1 MMPPRLRSRNSRT
14 GRAGAG
20 NAGFTLIEAM
30 LSMALMVFV
39 IGALATLTRE
49 WLHNWDRGFARVQRV
64 DLWAAGLD
72 RLMADLSAAE
82 YVSGGGADAPPYFDG
97 SERAVTFIR
106 TAVGPN
112 ASTSLEV
119 VRIADEADDRG
130 PALVRWTA
138 PFAPKAGNPLDGSFS
153 NPVVIMRAPY
163 PIVFSY
169 AGPDRAWRQAWRGKA
184 QLPRAVRVEVPGS
197 SGRLLVSTS
206 TVVRAELPAVCT
218 QPNAGNCPGAKEANP
233 NNGGAN
239 SNDGGS
245 NSNDGGSVGSSS
257 ALRRGA

>member
-1 MMPPRLRSRNSRT
+1 MMLPRLRSRNRRSRQ
-14 GRAGAG
+14 AGSG

-30 LSMALMVFV
+30 LTVALMMFV
-39 IGALATLTRE
+39 IGALATMTRE

-82 YVSGGGADAPPYFDG
+82 YVSGADALPFFDG

-119 VRIADEADDRG
+119 VRIADQADDRG

-138 PFAPKAGNPLDGSFS
+138 PFVPKAGDPVGGSFS
-153 NPVVIMRAPY
+153 DPVVIMRAPY
-163 PIVFSY
+163 PIAFSY
-169 AGPDRAWRQAWRGKA
+169 AGSDRAWRQVWRGKA
-184 QLPRAVRVEVPGS
+184 QLPRAVRVEVPGT

-206 TVVRAELPAVCT
+206 TIVRAELPASCA
-218 QPNAGNCPGAKEANP
+218 QPNATDCAA
-233 NNGGAN
+233 GGKGPD
-239 SNDGGS
+239 DGG
-245 NSNDGGSVGSSS
+245 NSS
-257 ALRRGA
+257 ARRR

>member
-1 MMPPRLRSRNSRT
+1 MMLLRLRLRSGPRSLQ
-14 GRAGAG
+14 AGSG

-30 LSMALMVFV
+30 LTVALMMFV
-39 IGALATLTRE
+39 IGALATMTRE

-82 YVSGGGADAPPYFDG
+82 YVSGGDPLPYFDG

-112 ASTSLEV
+112 ASSSLEV

-138 PFAPKAGNPLDGSFS
+138 PFAPKAGNPIDGGFS

-163 PIVFSY
+163 PIAFSY
-169 AGPDRAWRQAWRGKA
+169 AGPDRAWREAWRGKA
-184 QLPRAVRVEVPGS
+184 QLPRAVRVEVPGT
-197 SGRLLVSTS
+197 SGRLMVSTS
-206 TVVRAELPAVCT
+206 TIVRAELPALCA
-218 QPNAGNCPGAKEANP
+218 QPNATDCA
-233 NNGGAN
+233 GGQ
-239 SNDGGS
+239 DS
-245 NSNDGGSVGSSS
+245 NSDNGSSG
-257 ALRRGA
+257 RRR

>member
-1 MMPPRLRSRNSRT
+1 MMLRRLRARNGNIRK
-14 GRAGAG
+14 AGAH

-30 LSMALMVFV
+30 LTTALMLFV
-39 IGALATLTRE
+39 IGALATMTQE
-49 WLHNWDRGFARVQRV
+49 WLRNWDRGFARVQRV

-82 YVSGGGADAPPYFDG
+82 YVSGGGPLPFFDG
-97 SERAVTFIR
+97 NERAVTFIR

-138 PFAPKAGNPLDGSFS
+138 PFAPKAGNPVDGGFS

-163 PIVFSY
+163 PIAFSY
-169 AGPDRAWRQAWRGKA
+169 AGPDRAWLGAWRGKP
-184 QLPRAVRVEVPGS
+184 QLPRAIRVEVPGS
-197 SGRLLVSTS
+197 SGRLLMSTS
-206 TVVRAELPAVCT
+206 TIVRAELPALCA
-218 QPNAGNCPGAKEANP
+218 QPNIGDCTGGKGSNP
-233 NNGGAN
+233 
-239 SNDGGS
+239 DGG
-245 NSNDGGSVGSSS
+245 NSS
-257 ALRRGA
+257 AQLR

>member
-1 MMPPRLRSRNSRT
+1 MMPRRVLSRNSGSRD
-14 GRAGAG
+14 AGSH

-30 LSMALMVFV
+30 LTVALMVFV
-39 IGALATLTRE
+39 IGALATMTQE
-49 WLHNWDRGFARVQRV
+49 WLRNWDRGFARVQRV

-82 YVSGGGADAPPYFDG
+82 YVSGGGAAPLPFFDG

-119 VRIADEADDRG
+119 VRIADQADDRG

-138 PFAPKAGNPLDGSFS
+138 PFVPKAGNPVGGSFS
-153 NPVVIMRAPY
+153 DPVVIMRAPY
-163 PIVFSY
+163 PIAFSY
-169 AGPDRAWRQAWRGKA
+169 AGPDRTWREAWRGNA

-206 TVVRAELPAVCT
+206 TVVRAELPALCA
-218 QPNAGNCPGAKEANP
+218 QPNTGDCT
-233 NNGGAN
+233 GGK
-239 SNDGGS
+239 GS
-245 NSNDGGSVGSSS
+245 NSDGGNSS
-257 ALRRGA
+257 AQRR

>member
-1 MMPPRLRSRNSRT
+1 MMRPRLHSRNSRS
-14 GRAGAG
+14 RSAGSG

-30 LSMALMVFV
+30 LSVALMVFV
-39 IGALATLTRE
+39 IGALATMTRE
-49 WLHNWDRGFARVQRV
+49 WLRNWDRGFARVQRV

-82 YVSGGGADAPPYFDG
+82 YVSGGGADALPYFDG

-138 PFAPKAGNPLDGSFS
+138 PFAPKAGNPLDGGFS

-163 PIVFSY
+163 PIAFSY
-169 AGPDRAWRQAWRGKA
+169 AGPDRAWREAWRGKA

-206 TVVRAELPAVCT
+206 TVVRAELPALCA
-218 QPNAGNCPGAKEANP
+218 QPNAADCAGGKGANP
-233 NNGGAN
+233 DN
-239 SNDGGS
+239 GGS
-245 NSNDGGSVGSSS
+245 NSSDGGNGGSVGSSS
-257 ALRRGA
+257 ALRRGT

>member
-1 MMPPRLRSRNSRT
+1 MMLPRLGSRNSRSR
-14 GRAGAG
+14 RADSG

-30 LSMALMVFV
+30 LTMALMVFV
-39 IGALATLTRE
+39 IGALATMTRE
-49 WLHNWDRGFARVQRV
+49 WLRNWDRGFARVQRV

-82 YVSGGGADAPPYFDG
+82 YVSGGGADALPYFDG

-138 PFAPKAGNPLDGSFS
+138 PFVPKAGNPIGGSFS
-153 NPVVIMRAPY
+153 DPVVIMRAPY
-163 PIVFSY
+163 PIAFSY
-169 AGPDRAWRQAWRGKA
+169 AGPDRAWRQAWQGKP
-184 QLPRAVRVEVPGS
+184 QLPRAVRVEVPGT

-206 TVVRAELPAVCT
+206 TVVRAELPAMCT
-218 QPNAGNCPGAKEANP
+218 QPNASNCPGGKVSNP
-233 NNGGAN
+233 DNGG
-239 SNDGGS
+239 SNPSDGGS
-245 NSNDGGSVGSSS
+245 GGSVGSSS
-257 ALRRGA
+257 GLRRGT

>member
-1 MMPPRLRSRNSRT
+1 MMRPRLHSRNSRC
-14 GRAGAG
+14 RRPVSW
-20 NAGFTLIEAM
+20 NAGFSLIEAM
-30 LSMALMVFV
+30 LTVVLMMFV
-39 IGALATLTRE
+39 IGALGTMTRE

-82 YVSGGGADAPPYFDG
+82 YVSGGGPLPYFDG

-138 PFAPKAGNPLDGSFS
+138 PFAPKAGNPLDGGFS

-163 PIVFSY
+163 PIAFSY
-169 AGPDRAWRQAWRGKA
+169 AGPDRAWQEAWRGKA

-206 TVVRAELPAVCT
+206 TVVRAQLPAVCS
-218 QPNAGNCPGAKEANP
+218 QPNANNCPGAKEANP
-233 NNGGAN
+233 NNGGSN

-245 NSNDGGSVGSSS
+245 NPIDGGSVGSSS
-257 ALRRGA
+257 GLRRGT

>member
-1 MMPPRLRSRNSRT
+1 MMPRRVLSRNSWSRN
-14 GRAGAG
+14 AGSH

-30 LSMALMVFV
+30 LTVALMVFV
-39 IGALATLTRE
+39 IGALATMTQE
-49 WLHNWDRGFARVQRV
+49 WLRNWDRGFARVQRV

-82 YVSGGGADAPPYFDG
+82 YVSGGGADALPFFDG

-119 VRIADEADDRG
+119 VRIADQADDRG

-138 PFAPKAGNPLDGSFS
+138 PFVPKAGNPVGGSFS
-153 NPVVIMRAPY
+153 DPVVIMRAPY
-163 PIVFSY
+163 PIAFSY
-169 AGPDRAWRQAWRGKA
+169 AGPDRAWREAWRGKA
-184 QLPRAVRVEVPGS
+184 QLPHAVRVEVPGS

-206 TVVRAELPAVCT
+206 TVVRAELPALCA
-218 QPNAGNCPGAKEANP
+218 QPNTGDCT
-233 NNGGAN
+233 GGK
-239 SNDGGS
+239 GS
-245 NSNDGGSVGSSS
+245 NSDGGNSS
-257 ALRRGA
+257 AQRR

>member
-1 MMPPRLRSRNSRT
+1 MMLRRLRSRNRRSR
-14 GRAGAG
+14 RAGAA
-20 NAGFTLIEAM
+20 NAGFTLLEAM

-39 IGALATLTRE
+39 IGALATVTRE
-49 WLHNWDRGFARVQRV
+49 WLRNWDRGFARVQRV

-97 SERAVTFIR
+97 NERAVTFIR

-163 PIVFSY
+163 PIAFSY
-169 AGPDRAWRQAWRGKA
+169 AGPDRTWREAWRGKA

-206 TVVRAELPAVCT
+206 TVVRAELPALCA
-218 QPNAGNCPGAKEANP
+218 QPNVSDCAGGKVSKPD
-233 NNGGAN
+233 NGG
-239 SNDGGS
+239 SNPSDGGS
-245 NSNDGGSVGSSS
+245 GGSGGSVGSSS
-257 ALRRGA
+257 GLRRGT

>member
-1 MMPPRLRSRNSRT
+1 MMLPRLRSRNCRSR
-14 GRAGAG
+14 RAGSG
-20 NAGFTLIEAM
+20 NAGFTLLEAM
-30 LSMALMVFV
+30 LSVALMVFV
-39 IGALATLTRE
+39 IGALATMTRE
-49 WLHNWDRGFARVQRV
+49 WLRNWDRGFARVQRV

-82 YVSGGGADAPPYFDG
+82 YVSGGADAPPYFDG
-97 SERAVTFIR
+97 NERAVTFIR

-112 ASTSLEV
+112 ASNSLEV

-138 PFAPKAGNPLDGSFS
+138 PFAPKAGNPLDGGFS

-163 PIVFSY
+163 PIAFSY
-169 AGPDRAWRQAWRGKA
+169 AGPDRAWREAWRGKA

-206 TVVRAELPAVCT
+206 TVVRAELPALCA
-218 QPNAGNCPGAKEANP
+218 QPNVTDCAGGKGTD
-233 NNGGAN
+233 NGGNA
-239 SNDGGS
+239 SG
-245 NSNDGGSVGSSS
+245 
-257 ALRRGA
+257 RR

>member
-1 MMPPRLRSRNSRT
+1 MMLPRLRSRNRRSRQ
-14 GRAGAG
+14 AGSG

-30 LSMALMVFV
+30 LTVALMMFV
-39 IGALATLTRE
+39 IGALATMTRE

-82 YVSGGGADAPPYFDG
+82 YVSGDGPLPYFDG
-97 SERAVTFIR
+97 SEGAVTFIR

-112 ASTSLEV
+112 ASSSLEV

-138 PFAPKAGNPLDGSFS
+138 PFAPKAGNPVDGGFS

-163 PIVFSY
+163 PIAFSY
-169 AGPDRAWRQAWRGKA
+169 AGSDRAWRQVWRGKP
-184 QLPRAVRVEVPGS
+184 QLPRAVRVEVPGT

-206 TVVRAELPAVCT
+206 TIVRAELPASCA
-218 QPNAGNCPGAKEANP
+218 QPNATDCAA
-233 NNGGAN
+233 GGKGPD
-239 SNDGGS
+239 DGG
-245 NSNDGGSVGSSS
+245 NSS
-257 ALRRGA
+257 ARRR

>member
-1 MMPPRLRSRNSRT
+1 MMLPCLRSRNIRYRKVVS
-14 GRAGAG
+14 G

-30 LSMALMVFV
+30 LSIALMVFV
-39 IGALATLTRE
+39 IGALATMTRE

-82 YVSGGGADAPPYFDG
+82 YVSGGGALPYFDG

-119 VRIADEADDRG
+119 VRIADQADDRG

-138 PFAPKAGNPLDGSFS
+138 PFAPKAGNPIDGGFS

-163 PIVFSY
+163 PIAFSY
-169 AGPDRAWRQAWRGKA
+169 AGADRAWREAWRGKA

-206 TVVRAELPAVCT
+206 TVVRAELPALCA
-218 QPNAGNCPGAKEANP
+218 QPSANDCAGGKGPDP
-233 NNGGAN
+233 DNGGN
-239 SNDGGS
+239 
-245 NSNDGGSVGSSS
+245 SS
-257 ALRRGA
+257 ARRR

>member
-1 MMPPRLRSRNSRT
+1 MMRPRPHGRNSRYRKAVS
-14 GRAGAG
+14 GS
-20 NAGFTLIEAM
+20 AGFTLLEAM
-30 LSMALMVFV
+30 LTIALMVFV
-39 IGALATLTRE
+39 IGALATMTRE
-49 WLHNWDRGFARVQRV
+49 WLHNWDRGFTRVQRV

-82 YVSGGGADAPPYFDG
+82 YVSGGGPLPYFDG

-153 NPVVIMRAPY
+153 SPVVIMRAPY
-163 PIVFSY
+163 PIAFSY
-169 AGPDRAWRQAWRGKA
+169 AGPDRAWREAWRGKA

-206 TVVRAELPAVCT
+206 TVVRAELPALCA
-218 QPNAGNCPGAKEANP
+218 QPNATDCA
-233 NNGGAN
+233 GGKGSDSDN
-239 SNDGGS
+239 SSG
-245 NSNDGGSVGSSS
+245 
-257 ALRRGA
+257 RRR

>member
-1 MMPPRLRSRNSRT
+1 MLRRPRSRNSRS
-14 GRAGAG
+14 RNAASR

-30 LSMALMVFV
+30 LSVALMMFV
-39 IGALATLTRE
+39 IGTLATMTRE

-82 YVSGGGADAPPYFDG
+82 YISGGGPLPYFEG

-119 VRIADEADDRG
+119 VRIAGEADDRG

-138 PFAPKAGNPLDGSFS
+138 PFAPKAGNPLGGGFS

-163 PIVFSY
+163 PIAFSY
-169 AGPDRAWRQAWRGKA
+169 AGPDRAWRPAWRGKP
-184 QLPRAVRVEVPGS
+184 QLPRAVRVEVPGA

-206 TVVRAELPAVCT
+206 TVVRAELPALCA
-218 QPNAGNCPGAKEANP
+218 QPNANDCAGGKVSNP
-233 NNGGAN
+233 DNGG
-239 SNDGGS
+239 SNPSDGGS
-245 NSNDGGSVGSSS
+245 SGGVGSSS
-257 ALRRGA
+257 GLRRGT

>member
-1 MMPPRLRSRNSRT
+1 MMLPRLRSRNSRT
-14 GRAGAG
+14 RRAGAG

-30 LSMALMVFV
+30 LSVALMVFV

-49 WLHNWDRGFARVQRV
+49 WLRNWDRGFARVQRV

-72 RLMADLSAAE
+72 RLMADLAAAE
-82 YVSGGGADAPPYFDG
+82 YVSGGGRLPYFDG
-97 SERAVTFIR
+97 SERAVIFIR

-138 PFAPKAGNPLDGSFS
+138 PFAPKSGNPVDGSFS

-163 PIVFSY
+163 PIAFSY
-169 AGPDRAWRQAWRGKA
+169 AGPDRAWREAWRGKP

-206 TVVRAELPAVCT
+206 TVVRAELPALCA
-218 QPNAGNCPGAKEANP
+218 QPNVGDCTSGKGSDPDNSGN
-233 NNGGAN
+233 
-239 SNDGGS
+239 
-245 NSNDGGSVGSSS
+245 SS
-257 ALRRGA
+257 AQRR